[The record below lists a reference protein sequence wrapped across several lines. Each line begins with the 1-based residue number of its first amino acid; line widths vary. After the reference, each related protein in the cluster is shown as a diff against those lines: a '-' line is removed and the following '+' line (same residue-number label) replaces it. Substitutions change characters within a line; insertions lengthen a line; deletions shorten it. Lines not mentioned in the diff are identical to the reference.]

1 MRLLEP
7 SQIGRSTM
15 KAVTQKDTI
24 RTITTHYIDGAF
36 VESHGREVMDVIKPT
51 NRKVIA
57 KATLGDEEDT
67 RRAIAAA
74 KRAFTSF
81 SHTTREERSRYLR
94 QLHKAVSARID
105 DLTAAMV
112 EEYGG
117 VARFARLIVESGVN
131 AFAAAESALQQ
142 LPLRE
147 SWGKTT
153 VTLEPVGVAGLI
165 TAWNANALFICLKLA
180 SAVAAG
186 CTVVIKP
193 SEMSPLQTRVMVEA
207 LNAAELPKGVFNVV
221 TGLGTVVG
229 AELLRNPDVAKI
241 SFTGSVAVGE
251 AIMRDAAATMKRV
264 TLELGGKSPTILLD
278 DAALDQAV
286 PSALI
291 MAFLNSGQA
300 CAAGTRLLVPK
311 SRLDEVKRAI
321 REAMRSFTVGD
332 PADPNIVV
340 GPMVSQKQYERV
352 ESYIRKGIE
361 EGAEVL
367 VGGEGHPEGLEA
379 GFFVKPT
386 VFVNVKND
394 MTIAQ
399 EEIFGPV
406 LCVIAYDSEDE
417 AIRIANDSK
426 YGLHSA
432 VLGTD
437 IQRARRVA
445 SQLRAGRVVI
455 NNMTDDP
462 QAPWGGFKYSGVGR
476 EYGKYGIEA
485 FLEPK
490 AILE

>member
-1 MRLLEP
+1 
-7 SQIGRSTM
+7 M
-15 KAVTQKDTI
+15 K
-24 RTITTHYIDGAF
+24 TITTHYIDGEF
-36 VESHGREVMDVIKPT
+36 VESHGREVMDIINPT

-57 KATLGDEEDT
+57 RVTLGDEEDA

-74 KRAFTSF
+74 KRAFATF
-81 SHTTREERSRYLR
+81 GRTTKEDRSNILR
-94 QLHKAVSARID
+94 RLHEAVSARID
-105 DLTAAMV
+105 DLTAVMI

-117 VARFARLIVESGVN
+117 VAQFARLIVESGVN
-131 AFAAAESALQQ
+131 AFAAAEKGLQEV
-142 LPLRE
+142 PLKQ

-186 CTVVIKP
+186 CTVVLKP
-193 SEMSPLQTRVMVEA
+193 SELSSLQTRVMVEA
-207 LNAAELPKGVFNVV
+207 LSAADLPKGVFNVV

-229 AELLRNPDVAKI
+229 AELVRNPDVAKI

-251 AIMRDAAATMKRV
+251 AIMRDGAATMKRV

-278 DAALDQAV
+278 DAALGKAI
-286 PSALI
+286 PAALTI
-291 MAFLNSGQA
+291 AFLNSGQA

-321 REAMRSFTVGD
+321 QEEMRSFTVGD
-332 PADPNIVV
+332 PADANIMV
-340 GPMVSQKQYERV
+340 GPMVSEKQYERV

-367 VGGEGHPEGLEA
+367 VGGEGHPKGLET
-379 GFFVKPT
+379 GYFVKPT

-426 YGLHSA
+426 YCLHAA
-432 VLGTD
+432 VLGAD
-437 IQRARRVA
+437 VKRARCVA
-445 SQLRAGRVVI
+445 SQIRAGRVVI

-462 QAPWGGFKYSGVGR
+462 QAPWGGFKYSGIGR
-476 EYGKYGIEA
+476 EYGRYGIEA
-485 FLEPK
+485 FLETR

>member
-1 MRLLEP
+1 
-7 SQIGRSTM
+7 
-15 KAVTQKDTI
+15 
-24 RTITTHYIDGAF
+24 
-36 VESHGREVMDVIKPT
+36 
-51 NRKVIA
+51 
-57 KATLGDEEDT
+57 
-67 RRAIAAA
+67 
-74 KRAFTSF
+74 
-81 SHTTREERSRYLR
+81 LR
-94 QLHKAVSARID
+94 GLHKAASARID
-105 DLTAAMV
+105 ELTAAMI

-117 VARFARLIVESGVN
+117 VAQFSRLIVQSGVN
-131 AFAAAESALQQ
+131 AFAAAEQALEEI
-142 LPLRE
+142 PWTR
-147 SWGKTT
+147 SWDKTT
-153 VTLEPVGVAGLI
+153 VTMEPVGVAGLI
-165 TAWNANALFICLKLA
+165 TAWNANALFMCLKLA

-193 SEMSPLQTRVMVEA
+193 SEMSSLQARVLVEA
-207 LNAAELPKGVFNVV
+207 LHEADLPKGVLNVV
-221 TGLGTVVG
+221 AGLGTVVG
-229 AELLRNPDVAKI
+229 AELVRNPDVAKI

-251 AIMRDAAATMKRV
+251 AIMRDGAATMKRV
-264 TLELGGKSPTILLD
+264 TLELGGKSPTVLLD
-278 DAALDQAV
+278 DAALDKAIS
-286 PSALI
+286 SALI

-311 SRLDEVKRAI
+311 RRLDEVKQSI
-321 REAMRSFTVGD
+321 REGMHAFTVGD
-332 PADPNIVV
+332 PADPKTGV

-352 ESYIRKGIE
+352 QSYIRKGIE

-367 VGGEGHPEGLEA
+367 VGGEGRPEGFEA
-379 GFFVKPT
+379 GFYVKPT

-406 LCVIAYDSEDE
+406 LSVIAYDSEEE
-417 AIRIANDSK
+417 AVRIANDSK

-476 EYGKYGIEA
+476 EYGQYGIEA
-485 FLEPK
+485 FLEPR
-490 AILE
+490 AILEP

>member
-1 MRLLEP
+1 MPTIME
-7 SQIGRSTM
+7 
-15 KAVTQKDTI
+15 KDAIKTL
-24 RTITTHYIDGAF
+24 TTHYIDGAF
-36 VESHGREVMDVIKPT
+36 VESHGRQVMDIIKPT
-51 NRKVIA
+51 NGKLIGR
-57 KATLGDEEDT
+57 ATLGDEEDT

-74 KRAFTSF
+74 KRAFATF
-81 SHTTREERSRYLR
+81 GKTTKEDRARYLR
-94 QLHKAVSARID
+94 QLHKAVSARVD
-105 DLTAAMV
+105 DLTAIMI

-117 VARFARLIVESGVN
+117 VAQFARLLVEGGIA
-131 AFAAAESALQQ
+131 AFAAAEKALHEM
-142 LPLRE
+142 PLKE

-153 VTLEPVGVAGLI
+153 VTMEPVGVAGLI

-180 SAVAAG
+180 SAIGAG
-186 CTVVIKP
+186 CTVVLKP
-193 SEMSPLQTRVMVEA
+193 SEMSALQTHTMAEA
-207 LNAAELPKGVFNVV
+207 IDAAGLPKGVFNVV

-229 AELLRNPDVAKI
+229 AELVRNPDVAKI
-241 SFTGSVAVGE
+241 SFTGSVAVGQQ
-251 AIMRDAAATMKRV
+251 IMRDGAATMKRV

-278 DAALDQAV
+278 DAALDKAI

-291 MAFLNSGQA
+291 LAFMNSGQA

-311 SRLDEVKRAI
+311 SRLDEVKQAI
-321 REAMRSFTVGD
+321 KNEMRNYTVGD
-332 PADPNIVV
+332 PADPKIMV

-367 VGGEGHPEGLEA
+367 VGGEGRPKGFEG

-406 LCVIAYDSEDE
+406 LSVIAYDSEDE

-437 IQRARRVA
+437 LDRARQVA

-455 NNMTDDP
+455 NTMTDDP

-490 AILE
+490 AMLE

>member
-1 MRLLEP
+1 MQAIMEK
-7 SQIGRSTM
+7 STV
-15 KAVTQKDTI
+15 KTL
-24 RTITTHYIDGAF
+24 TTHYIDGEF
-36 VESHGREVMDVIKPT
+36 VESHGREIMDIIKPT
-51 NRKVIA
+51 NGQVIGHV
-57 KATLGDEEDT
+57 TLGDEEDT

-74 KRAFTSF
+74 RRAFASFGRTSK
-81 SHTTREERSRYLR
+81 EDRSRYLR
-94 QLHKAVSARID
+94 QLHKAVSDHVD
-105 DLTAAMV
+105 DLTAVMI

-117 VARFARLIVESGVN
+117 VAQFARLIVESGVN
-131 AFAAAESALQQ
+131 AFAAAEKGLQE
-142 LPLRE
+142 LPLTQ

-180 SAVAAG
+180 SAIAAG
-186 CTVVIKP
+186 CTVVLKP
-193 SEMSPLQTRVMVEA
+193 SEMSALQTRAMVDAVNEA
-207 LNAAELPKGVFNVV
+207 GLPKGVFNVV

-229 AELLRNPDVAKI
+229 AELVRNPDVAKI
-241 SFTGSVAVGE
+241 SFTGSVAVGQQ
-251 AIMRDAAATMKRV
+251 IMRDGAATMKRV

-278 DAALDQAV
+278 DAALDKAI
-286 PSALI
+286 PAALI
-291 MAFLNSGQA
+291 LAFMNSGQA

-311 SRLDEVKRAI
+311 SRLEEVKRAI
-321 REAMRSFTVGD
+321 RDEMRNYTVGD
-332 PADPNIVV
+332 PSDPKIMV

-367 VGGEGHPEGLEA
+367 VGGEGHPK
-379 GFFVKPT
+379 GFDTGYYVKPT

-406 LCVIAYDSEDE
+406 LSVIAYDSEEE
-417 AIRIANDSK
+417 AIRIANDSR

-432 VLGTD
+432 VIGTD
-437 IQRARRVA
+437 LQRARRVA
-445 SQLRAGRVVI
+445 SQLQAGRVVI

-462 QAPWGGFKYSGVGR
+462 DAPWGGFKFSGVGR
-476 EYGKYGIEA
+476 EYGRYGIEA

-490 AILE
+490 AILGAL